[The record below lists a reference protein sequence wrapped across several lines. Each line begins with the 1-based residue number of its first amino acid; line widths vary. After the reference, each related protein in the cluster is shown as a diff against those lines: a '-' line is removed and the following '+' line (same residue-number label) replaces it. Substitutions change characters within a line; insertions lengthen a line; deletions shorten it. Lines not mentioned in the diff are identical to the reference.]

1 MINTMWDFIKE
12 NEIISTLSLIVTFVT
27 LWKVASI
34 KKAQARYDKLVD
46 INNLSNLMK
55 RISDYITGNVKYS
68 PESITL
74 QHEIHNAIGIIT
86 GVKTTLQIFDEK
98 EIISKPEATFFIEE
112 GYYSNDFLTKK
123 IKDTKLT
130 LDIFAKRNQRLAVM
144 DNLQS
149 IASMLEKNKN
159 CRVRLMAVSS
169 DTEDAILNEMNK
181 TIPVGCPDV
190 NALKNE
196 LSTNRNTIISFKNN
210 LSDDLKSR
218 FFYYEFLGS
227 PPFHIVKV
235 DDFLYYG
242 LVNYHKDPTQ
252 YNVVENRPC
261 IELDVKN
268 NDFARRI
275 ISQFDK
281 FVEECENSGRAF

>member
-1 MINTMWDFIKE
+1 MWDFIKN
-12 NEIISTLSLIVTFVT
+12 NEIISILGLIVAVFT
-27 LWKVASI
+27 LWQVASI
-34 KKAQARYDKLVD
+34 KKAQVRYDKLVD

-55 RISDYITGNVKYS
+55 RISDYITGNVKHS

-74 QHEIHNAIGIIT
+74 QTEIHNAMGVIT
-86 GVKTTLQIFDEK
+86 GVKNTLQMFDKK
-98 EIISKPEATFFIEE
+98 EILDVKEATFFIEK
-112 GYYSNDFLTKK
+112 GYYTNDFLTERFKE
-123 IKDTKLT
+123 TKLT

-149 IASMLEKNKN
+149 IASLLDKNKN
-159 CRVRLMAVSS
+159 CRVRLMAVSP

-181 TIPVGCPDV
+181 TIPVGCVDV
-190 NALKNE
+190 AKLKKEIND
-196 LSTNRNTIISFKNN
+196 NRDTIISFKNN
-210 LSDDLKSR
+210 LSDDLKNR

-235 DDFLYYG
+235 DDYLYYG

-252 YNVVENRPC
+252 YRVVEDRPC
-261 IELDVKN
+261 IKLDVKS

-281 FVEECENSGRAF
+281 FVEECENSGRVL

>member
-1 MINTMWDFIKE
+1 MWKFILE
-12 NEIISTLSLIVTFVT
+12 NDIVSILGLAITFVT
-27 LWKVASI
+27 LLKVTSI
-34 KKAQARYDKLVD
+34 KKAQVRYDKLID

-55 RISDYITGNVKYS
+55 RISDYITGNIKHS

-74 QHEIHNAIGIIT
+74 QTEIHNAMGIIT
-86 GVKTTLQIFDEK
+86 GVKNTLQMFDKKDDIEPK
-98 EIISKPEATFFIEE
+98 EITLFIEE
-112 GYYSNDFLTKK
+112 GYYSNDFLTKRLK
-123 IKDTKLT
+123 EAKLT

-149 IASMLEKNKN
+149 IASLLDKNKN
-159 CRVRLMAVSS
+159 CRVRLMAVSPH
-169 DTEDAILNEMNK
+169 TEEAILNEMNK
-181 TIPVGCPDV
+181 TIPICCVDV
-190 NALKNE
+190 AKLKKEIND
-196 LSTNRNTIISFKNN
+196 NRDTIITFKNN

-235 DDFLYYG
+235 DDYLYYG

-252 YNVVENRPC
+252 YNVVGNRPC
-261 IELDVKN
+261 IKLDIKS

-275 ISQFDK
+275 MSQFDK
-281 FVEECENSGRAF
+281 FVEECESARRVF